1 MRKRTGTSEAYD
13 RAKLLASIGTACA
26 KRPVSIAEIEAL
38 VEEIEDELESSDTRE
53 VSSQALGEM
62 VMERLRLLDQVA
74 YVRFASVYRNF
85 QDTTEFM
92 EEVRELVRRARYQAA
107 GQVDL
112 FTPDDEPEV

>member
-1 MRKRTGTSEAYD
+1 MDGIEEE
-13 RAKLLASIGTACA
+13 LAAA
-26 KRPVSIAEIEAL
+26 
-38 VEEIEDELESSDTRE
+38 DTRE
-53 VSSQALGEM
+53 VSSRDLGEM
-62 VMERLRLLDQVA
+62 VMSRLRTVDQVA

-112 FTPDDEPEV
+112 FGLGEEPET